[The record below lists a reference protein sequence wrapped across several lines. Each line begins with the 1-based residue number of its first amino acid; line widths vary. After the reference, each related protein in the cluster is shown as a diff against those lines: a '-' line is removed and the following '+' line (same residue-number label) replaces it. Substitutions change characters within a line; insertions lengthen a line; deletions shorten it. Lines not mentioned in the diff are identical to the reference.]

1 MLNGSR
7 LGQVITAAS
16 LVAVSR
22 TALIALRMA
31 TVVFVT
37 LPLVDDLASL
47 GMHIQLDPPARLVGW
62 TSRFLGMVLPGDEID
77 FRVGDSLRHTQWGEG
92 MILDLRGQGPDTQ
105 ATVRFADGGAEKV
118 LLLKWA
124 PVEKI

>member
-1 MLNGSR
+1 MFGGR
-7 LGQVITAAS
+7 AS
-16 LVAVSR
+16 SSSVGEPKPKP
-22 TALIALRMA
+22 A
-31 TVVFVT
+31 TPT
-37 LPLVDDLASL
+37 GAN
-47 GMHIQLDPPARLVGW
+47 
-62 TSRFLGMVLPGDEID
+62 EID